1 MSRHRSQCRPWGA
14 AARGVR
20 DPGFRLPRENSVF
33 DWIHLI
39 LGPHS
44 EPPASVTDSMRAIVV
59 HQTSATSVR
68 YAKWSPRPQ
77 TGNLWR
83 DTVPRAALI
92 YGHFGS
98 RLTSRQR
105 GSEMTIVDFATKDE
119 CDLHLLLGTLLTACP
134 GRGLYLS
141 TNGKLRHCQCWW
153 TYWLTKFAF
162 LWSRRTTGPVCP
174 CDWTPAL
181 KINNLGVIHIWRVG
195 SYWHYVCHI

>member
-1 MSRHRSQCRPWGA
+1 MIT
-14 AARGVR
+14 
-20 DPGFRLPRENSVF
+20 E
-33 DWIHLI
+33 
-39 LGPHS
+39 
-44 EPPASVTDSMRAIVV
+44 T
-59 HQTSATSVR
+59 T
-68 YAKWSPRPQ
+68 
-77 TGNLWR
+77 NLWH

-134 GRGLYLS
+134 VRGLYIS

-195 SYWHYVCHI
+195 SSWHYVGLCHIQRSRPQVKVHGHAKKYVWRLKHGGATSNECCFSWIKNLILNFNVVKLLDILV